1 MSAPGHAADPVPR
14 RETLGDGSVRI
25 HFGSRAIPLAD
36 GTPRDYATLRP
47 PRIGEL
53 IDHPDPVRW
62 MFADGVATKD
72 IDRAALRGWMARL
85 ITDHDLDIIGAV
97 SAPAIGLEMI
107 EAVADFFPKAR
118 T

>member
-1 MSAPGHAADPVPR
+1 MSAPETAADQAPR
-14 RETLGDGSVRI
+14 RETLADGSVRI
-25 HFGSRAIPLAD
+25 HFGARTIPLAD

-47 PRIGEL
+47 PRIAEL
-53 IDHPDPVRW
+53 IDNPDPVRW
-62 MFADGVATKD
+62 IFAEEVATKD
-72 IDRAALRGWMARL
+72 IDRGALRGWMARL
-85 ITDHDLDIIGAV
+85 LVDHDLDIIGAV